1 MVVTGIIVR
10 PLRND
15 WCNSDWPHDKGI
27 CLSFEMSQSKEVSD
41 FIKESPPNL
50 EGNGEN
56 SSDIPRFSGQ
66 MFNSVSKSFG
76 KKVKRYPV
84 ICSRWRQGNYI
95 TTRQAKLWSIV

>member
-1 MVVTGIIVR
+1 
-10 PLRND
+10 
-15 WCNSDWPHDKGI
+15 
-27 CLSFEMSQSKEVSD
+27 MSQSKEVSD

-84 ICSRWRQGNYI
+84 ICSR
-95 TTRQAKLWSIV
+95 